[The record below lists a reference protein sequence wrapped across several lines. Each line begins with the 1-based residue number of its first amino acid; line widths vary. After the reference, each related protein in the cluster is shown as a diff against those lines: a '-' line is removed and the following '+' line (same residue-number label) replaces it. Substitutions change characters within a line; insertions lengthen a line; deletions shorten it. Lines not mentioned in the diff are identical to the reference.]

1 MKVRTSHDTIEPF
14 DRNKIVRAL
23 VNEANAPIRVAEK
36 VAADVES
43 YLARIDIS
51 PTTTMIREVVNAKL
65 IEYGFDDIAAKHQRL
80 GLPVYDVRRILSGG
94 ARMDTSTQFNPESIH
109 KYMGDLIAREY
120 ALSSIIPTEIADAH
134 RRGVIHIHDLEY
146 FVTRPYCFVHD
157 LREILMQG
165 LKVDGSGKDTAVAGP
180 ARHGEVAIFHAAKAL
195 AASQVFWS
203 GGQSY
208 NLFNVFMAPYL
219 EGRDEKGIA
228 QLCQMF
234 IYEMSQQYVARGG
247 QMVLSSVSLYPG
259 VPDELL
265 DVQAVKPGGLVG
277 PETYSDYVDGS
288 VAIFRGMMDVL
299 LEGDF
304 GGKPFPFPQVEIKLD
319 PKMVKKARDEYLA
332 ACELAARFGSPMFLN
347 MFREDILPW
356 HCSVESLLVV
366 DGSRGQPASLR
377 GGVLQEVTINLPKLA
392 YESRGREN
400 RMHDLVLERME
411 LARSVLMLKK
421 DLMESRMKE
430 GSLGFAAQSIGQTRR
445 LEIDGQ
451 QMLFGIVGMNEAVK
465 SMTGSELHESEE
477 ASSLASEILRMMGD
491 FARDCSKET
500 GMTFDICQSPS
511 LEAGNRLARIDRREF
526 RRRFEGEGD
535 VSNGSVFYTD
545 GAQARASAD
554 IPLEERLE
562 LEARFHPLLR
572 GGAAFNVWLADVP
585 EPEVVWKQALRM
597 AETGIG
603 LFGFT
608 QDLTLCMA
616 CGAASPGLSYACRSC
631 RSEDVDWISRIGGE
645 LSRVGIRDEIGGW
658 NAGSRRQLLN
668 RKRYAI

>member
-1 MKVRTSHDTIEPF
+1 
-14 DRNKIVRAL
+14 
-23 VNEANAPIRVAEK
+23 
-36 VAADVES
+36 
-43 YLARIDIS
+43 
-51 PTTTMIREVVNAKL
+51 MIREVVNAKL

-80 GLPVYDVRRILSGG
+80 GLPVYDVQRILSGG
-94 ARMDTSTQFNPESIH
+94 ERMETSTQFNPESIH

-120 ALSSIIPTEIADAH
+120 ALSSVIPTEIADAH

-157 LREILMQG
+157 LRDILMQG
-165 LKVDGSGKDTAVAGP
+165 LRVDGSGKDTAVAGP
-180 ARHGEVAIFHAAKAL
+180 AKHGEVAIFHAAKAL

-208 NLFNVFMAPYL
+208 NMFNVFMAPYL

-259 VPDELL
+259 VPEDLL
-265 DVQAVKPGGLVG
+265 DEEAVKPGGSVG
-277 PETYSDYVDGS
+277 PETYSDYVDES
-288 VAIFRGMMDVL
+288 LAIFRGMMGVFL
-299 LEGDF
+299 KGDF
-304 GGKPFPFPQVEIKLD
+304 SGKPFPFPQVEIKLD
-319 PKMVKKARDEYLA
+319 PKIVNKARDEYLA
-332 ACELAARFGSPMFLN
+332 ACELAAKFGSSLFLN
-347 MFREDILPW
+347 MFRNDILPW
-356 HCSVESLLVV
+356 HCSVESLLIV
-366 DGSRGQPASLR
+366 DGSTGGPSSLR
-377 GGVLQEVTINLPKLA
+377 GGVLQEVTLNLPKVA
-392 YESRGREN
+392 YESRGRES
-400 RMHDLVLERME
+400 RMNDLLLERME

-430 GSLGFAAQSIGQTRR
+430 GSLGFAAQRIGEARR

-465 SMTGSELHESEE
+465 SMTGSELHESGE
-477 ASSLASEILRMMGD
+477 ALGLASEILRAMAD
-491 FARDCSKET
+491 FSCDCSKET
-500 GMTFDICQSPS
+500 GLSFDICQSPS

-526 RRRFEGEGD
+526 RRRFVGEGD
-535 VSNGSVFYTD
+535 FSDGSVFYTD
-545 GAQARASAD
+545 GAQVRASAD
-554 IPLEERLE
+554 IPLEDRLE
-562 LEARFHPLLR
+562 VEARFHPLLR

-585 EPEVVWKQALRM
+585 DPEVVWRQTLRM
-597 AETGIG
+597 AQTGIG

-616 CGAASPGLSYACRSC
+616 CGATSFGLSNACGSC

-645 LSRVGIRDEIGGW
+645 VSRVGIRDEIGGW
-658 NAGSRRQLLN
+658 NAGSRRQLLS